1 MQGRLK
7 AAAPYAVLLAGAA
20 YLFRDAGRFTY
31 SARPGEL
38 GPDFWPRAVLV
49 LLMLACAWELVARVV
64 SRPATPSRPAAPT
77 GAEAEGETPR
87 YARLL
92 AGGVLATL
100 GYVLVLP
107 QAGFFV
113 STALYLALFMLIG
126 RYRRYGVI
134 AATSLVGSL
143 AFIFVF
149 MRIVYV
155 SLPLGIGPFQKLS
168 LFILAVLGIH

>member
-7 AAAPYAVLLAGAA
+7 AAAPYAALLAGAA
-20 YLFRDAGRFTY
+20 YLFRDASRFAY
-31 SARPGEL
+31 SPRPGEL
-38 GPDFWPRAVLV
+38 GPDFWPKAILV
-49 LLMLACAWELVARVV
+49 LLMLACGWELVARIV
-64 SRPATPSRPAAPT
+64 SRPVTPRVAVPTNSEAA
-77 GAEAEGETPR
+77 AETPR
-87 YARLL
+87 YPGLL
-92 AGGVLATL
+92 AAGALATL

-126 RYRRYGVI
+126 RYRRFGVI

-155 SLPLGIGPFQKLS
+155 SLPLGVGPFQKLS
-168 LFILAVLGIH
+168 LWILALLGIH

>member
-7 AAAPYAVLLAGAA
+7 AAAPYAALLAGAA
-20 YLFRDAGRFTY
+20 YLFGDASHFAY
-31 SARPGEL
+31 SPRPGEL
-38 GPDFWPRAVLV
+38 GPDFWPKAILV
-49 LLMLACAWELVARVV
+49 LLMLACGWELVARVV
-64 SRPATPSRPAAPT
+64 SRPAAPRAAAP
-77 GAEAEGETPR
+77 ANSEAAAETPH
-87 YARLL
+87 YPRLL
-92 AGGVLATL
+92 AAGALATL

-126 RYRRYGVI
+126 RYRRFGVI
-134 AATSLVGSL
+134 AVTSVVGSV

-155 SLPLGIGPFQKLS
+155 SLPLGVGPFQKLS
-168 LFILAVLGIH
+168 LSILALLGIR

>member
-1 MQGRLK
+1 MPGRLK
-7 AAAPYAVLLAGAA
+7 AAAPYAALLAGAA
-20 YLFRDAGRFTY
+20 YLFHDAGRFAY

-38 GPDFWPRAVLV
+38 GPDFWPKAILI
-49 LLMLACAWELVARVV
+49 LLMLACGWELAARLV
-64 SRPATPSRPAAPT
+64 SRPAAPRAVAPT
-77 GAEAEGETPR
+77 HSEAAAETR
-87 YARLL
+87 YPRLL
-92 AGGVLATL
+92 AGGALATL

-126 RYRRYGVI
+126 RYRRLGVI

-143 AFIFVF
+143 AFVFVF

-155 SLPLGIGPFQKLS
+155 SLPLGAGPFQQLS
-168 LFILAVLGIH
+168 LWILAMLGIH